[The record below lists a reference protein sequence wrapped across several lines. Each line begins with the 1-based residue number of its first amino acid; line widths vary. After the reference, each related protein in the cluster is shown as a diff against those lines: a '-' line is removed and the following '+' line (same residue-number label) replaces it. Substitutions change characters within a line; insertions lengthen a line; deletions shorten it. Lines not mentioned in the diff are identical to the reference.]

1 LRHIPHFQQIIHTVQ
16 RMLIGLVGKLWK
28 VLPPN
33 SRRWLTRRFQASFTA
48 SAAGVVTNE
57 NGQVLLLD
65 HVLRP
70 RSGWGLPGGF
80 LINGEQPEAGLR
92 REIREETG
100 LELIDIRLAK
110 IRTMQQHLEI
120 IFVAKGVGEA
130 SVQSREITRLA
141 WFDLDSMP
149 GEMSL
154 DQQFLIRNILS
165 PDE

>member
-1 LRHIPHFQQIIHTVQ
+1 
-16 RMLIGLVGKLWK
+16 MLINLVGKLWK

-48 SAAGVVTNE
+48 SAAGLVTNE
-57 NGQVLLLD
+57 KGEVLLLN

-70 RSGWGLPGGF
+70 RSGWGMPGGF
-80 LINGEQPEAGLR
+80 LNKGEQPEAGLR

-100 LELIDIRLAK
+100 LELTNIRLAR
-110 IRTMQQHLEI
+110 IRTMQRHLEI

-130 SVQSREITRLA
+130 SVQSREITELA

-165 PDE
+165 TNE

>member
-1 LRHIPHFQQIIHTVQ
+1 
-16 RMLIGLVGKLWK
+16 MLIGLVGKLWK

-80 LINGEQPEAGLR
+80 LIKGEQPEAGLR

-100 LELIDIRLAK
+100 LELTDIRLAK